1 MKLPELETTTI
12 MSLGYTNNQMK
23 KSRGMDSIL
32 REEKGQWWEN
42 IELVLWACSAKPI
55 KNNTINL

>member
-42 IELVLWACSAKPI
+42 IELDTLGMLSQ
-55 KNNTINL
+55 TH